1 MSLQQNKK
9 DWCLVYSL
17 ASALHYVGL
26 VQEANDLA
34 EIVEDTSDVDIKNA
48 MQALVQNMR
57 EKVPTIGQHVSFGA
71 FRNKKKKAKPL
82 PTLKQLCTE
91 KSIYPTLVIPQG
103 KDCGVNHAVC
113 IVDDLVFDS
122 TQAFALRL
130 NKKTLDWSVNHE
142 EGCQGIH
149 AMIRFERPSK
159 KEGKSQKYG

>member
-1 MSLQQNKK
+1 
-9 DWCLVYSL
+9 
-17 ASALHYVGL
+17 
-26 VQEANDLA
+26 
-34 EIVEDTSDVDIKNA
+34 
-48 MQALVQNMR
+48 
-57 EKVPTIGQHVSFGA
+57 
-71 FRNKKKKAKPL
+71 
-82 PTLKQLCTE
+82 LKQLCTE

-159 KEGKSQKYG
+159 KGYPPLDQIMKSNW